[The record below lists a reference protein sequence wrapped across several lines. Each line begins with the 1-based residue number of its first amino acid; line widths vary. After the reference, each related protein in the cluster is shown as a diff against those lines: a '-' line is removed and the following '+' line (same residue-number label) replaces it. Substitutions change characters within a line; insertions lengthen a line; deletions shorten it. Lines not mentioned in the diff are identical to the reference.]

1 VDLHVLIQTY
11 LSLKSISLDLFR
23 RSNIAIHRGNLP
35 GTFKACL
42 RFLGGVPRTLDRLL
56 VALSGGDAI
65 ESIRKLD
72 LGAFLYLFDYFAPK
86 PIFPK
91 GSV

>member
-1 VDLHVLIQTY
+1 M
-11 LSLKSISLDLFR
+11 
-23 RSNIAIHRGNLP
+23 
-35 GTFKACL
+35 
-42 RFLGGVPRTLDRLL
+42 DRLL

-72 LGAFLYLFDYFAPK
+72 LGAILYLFDYFAPK
-86 PIFPK
+86 PMFVK